1 MGCALSKE
9 CHFVVIVVDARVI
22 RRLAETMLH
31 EGEVRATELRT
42 HTHTHALTLG
52 VRIMMSKQLS
62 HDSLLK
68 FMNDAK
74 FFSF

>member
-9 CHFVVIVVDARVI
+9 CHFVVVVVDARVI
-22 RRLAETMLH
+22 LRLAETMLH
-31 EGEVRATELRT
+31 EGEFRVTTYAPT
-42 HTHTHALTLG
+42 HLHALTLV